1 MTDHDH
7 AGERKSWPKAL
18 GYTLRDKQ
26 LVGTLWDY
34 ARTSRLSDLYY
45 GERLTWLSRF
55 NFGIELAIAVT
66 ASGSGISGL
75 EIVKNGP
82 LAPYWPYLAAL
93 TAFLAIAKPLL
104 SLDRQLRHAT
114 QQQQTYRRLLSS
126 FEDLA
131 LDIQQLGTLTNEHRQ
146 RFQRAREMLRQA
158 EEQDDGY
165 VPVKQRQRLQLD
177 VKNEMPAERLWV
189 PPVTLA
195 PSEP

>member
-1 MTDHDH
+1 MTDPAPSQSPSGWPEP
-7 AGERKSWPKAL
+7 AGYS
-18 GYTLRDKQ
+18 LRDKQ
-26 LVGTLWDY
+26 MVATLWDS
-34 ARTSRLSDLYY
+34 ARTSRLSELYY

-55 NFGIELAIAVT
+55 NFAIELAIAVT

-75 EIVKNGP
+75 EIIKNGP
-82 LAPYWPYLAAL
+82 LAPCWPYFAAV

-104 SLDRQLRHAT
+104 ALDRQLRHAT

-126 FEDLA
+126 FENLVF
-131 LDIQQLGTLTNEHRQ
+131 DIQQLGSLTNEHRQ

-165 VPVKQRQRLQLD
+165 VPVKQRKRLQLD

>member
-1 MTDHDH
+1 
-7 AGERKSWPKAL
+7 
-18 GYTLRDKQ
+18 LRDKE
-26 LVGTLWDY
+26 LVVTLWDY

-55 NFGIELAIAVT
+55 NFAIELAIAVT

-75 EIVKNGP
+75 EIIKNGP

-104 SLDRQLRHAT
+104 ALDRQLRHAT
-114 QQQQTYRRLLSS
+114 QQQQTYRRLLNS
-126 FEDLA
+126 FENLVF
-131 LDIQQLGTLTNEHRQ
+131 DIQQLGTLTNEHRQ

-165 VPVKQRQRLQLD
+165 VPVKQRKRLQVD